1 MVQVVINREALR
13 EMFNAV
19 DLTDDQIR
27 WNYRGS
33 GMWRP
38 CVGVVGNVNTL
49 VTLVTFASM
58 EQREAELVG
67 SFSLDHVMNR
77 RELRAVH
84 DVLTNEVR
92 TDQLGLDHI
101 FYWPRLEVATTCA
114 CECHDGFGGAHPNQ
128 PCVCRRDTGEVTSEH
143 IATFVDLVGA
153 NVAGLLDT
161 LRDWISARLSDVSDP
176 TRINEAFLRACT
188 LRDVMESWSETI
200 TSMRF
205 AVEDVRKTED
215 TTRSEHRS

>member
-1 MVQVVINREALR
+1 MTQVVINREALS
-13 EMFNAV
+13 EIFSAV

-27 WNYRGS
+27 WGYRGR

-38 CVGVVGNVNTL
+38 CVGIVGNVGTL

-67 SFSLDHVMNR
+67 SFSLDHVMSR
-77 RELRAVH
+77 QELRAVH
-84 DVLTNEVR
+84 DVLTNGVH

-101 FYWPRLEVATTCA
+101 FYWPRLEVATTCT

-128 PCVCRRDTGEVTSEH
+128 PCACRRAMNGVTSEH

-161 LRDWISARLSDVSDP
+161 LRDWISTRLTSDP

-188 LRDVMESWSETI
+188 LRDAMESWSETI
-200 TSMRF
+200 ASMRF

-215 TTRSEHRS
+215 TTRS